1 MVAPVKTGMGVPMA
15 AYIVGHFTIDD
26 EDAYGRYAEAF
37 FPVFDKYGGEL
48 VAVDD
53 QQPIVEGTAPPGRT
67 VILRFS
73 DLDTAKAFWNSVEY
87 QEIAE
92 HRRAGT
98 TPSIIPL
105 IGDRPEG
112 WTGP

>member
-1 MVAPVKTGMGVPMA
+1 MEVPMA

-26 EDAYGRYAEAF
+26 EEAYGRYAEAF
-37 FPVFDKYGGEL
+37 FPVFEKYGGEL

-73 DLDTAKAFWNSVEY
+73 DLDTAKAFWNSAEY

-98 TPSIIPL
+98 TPSIITL

>member
-1 MVAPVKTGMGVPMA
+1 MP
-15 AYIVGHFTIDD
+15 AYIVGHFTI
-26 EDAYGRYAEAF
+26 EDQDSYGRYADAF
-37 FPVFDKYGGEL
+37 FPLFDKYGGEL

-53 QQPIVEGTAPPGRT
+53 QQPILEGTVPAGRT

-73 DLDTAKAFWNSVEY
+73 DLDTARAFWTSAEY

-98 TPSIIPL
+98 TPYIITL
-105 IGDRPEG
+105 IGDRPQSTTEER
-112 WTGP
+112 